1 MSENRGQSERFL
13 ADVIRT
19 LYEELFE
26 NIKDDRAEYIRSEL
40 EACQSDDPITS
51 WEKWCEYNDCD
62 YSIGRAL
69 SRHGNICDILE
80 ALLAE
85 QEKLDREATEEYL
98 EKQQAYR
105 ELQGC

>member
-13 ADVIRT
+13 VDVIRA
-19 LYEELFE
+19 LHEDIE
-26 NIKDDRAEYIRSEL
+26 DDRAEYLRLEL
-40 EACQSDDPITS
+40 YNCQSDDPTIS
-51 WEKWCEYNDCD
+51 WRKWCEFNGYD

-69 SRHGNICDILE
+69 SRYGNICDILE
-80 ALLAE
+80 TLLVE
-85 QEKLDREATEEYL
+85 QEELDKEATEEYL

>member
-13 ADVIRT
+13 VDAIRALHEDV
-19 LYEELFE
+19 E
-26 NIKDDRAEYIRSEL
+26 DDRAEYFRSEL
-40 EACQSDDPITS
+40 RACQSDDPTIS
-51 WEKWCEYNDCD
+51 WEKWCEFNDYD
-62 YSIGRAL
+62 YSIGYAF

-80 ALLAE
+80 ILLAE
-85 QEKLDREATEEYL
+85 QEGLDREATEEYL

>member
-1 MSENRGQSERFL
+1 MNDSRGQSERFL

-19 LYEELFE
+19 LHDDIEE
-26 NIKDDRAEYIRSEL
+26 DRAEYFRLEL
-40 EACQSDDPITS
+40 HTCQSDDPTTS
-51 WEKWCEYNDCD
+51 WEKWCEFNGYD
-62 YSIGRAL
+62 YSIGYAL

-80 ALLAE
+80 TLLDE
-85 QEKLDREATEEYL
+85 QEELDKEATEEYY